1 MQWRTTL
8 QSTDTEFLIP
18 GSVTEA
24 LLGIAKEDA
33 IFLGGGTSTALL
45 YKTRL
50 IEPSRVVWLGNV
62 GELKGIFTSPS
73 EVKIGSMVSMAEIAA
88 DREIARLLP
97 GVSNAAGVIGNARV
111 RAMATLGGALAHA
124 DPRQDLPPALIAVD
138 AKVSVR
144 SASSS
149 REIDLSDFYEGFLE
163 TVLAPDEL
171 ITEVTVPIVQNR
183 RSSYLRYTPTS
194 EGDYPTVGAGAS
206 LTFDRDGKSIS
217 DARVILCGVGAV
229 PIVSS
234 EAGLALAGTTGDDSV
249 LMRAA
254 ELVREAIDPQDDE
267 RGTAEY
273 KRHMA
278 VIFAYRALKACLAS

>member
-1 MQWRTTL
+1 M

-18 GSVTEA
+18 TSVSEA
-24 LLGIAKEDA
+24 LRNIAKEDA

-45 YKTRL
+45 YKTRM
-50 IEPSRVVWLGNV
+50 IEPARVVWLGNV
-62 GELKGIFTSPS
+62 GELKGMFASPT
-73 EVKIGSMVSMAEIAA
+73 EVKIGSMVTMAEIAA

-97 GVSNAAGVIGNARV
+97 GVSSAAGVIGNARV

-144 SASSS
+144 GGSSS
-149 REIDLSDFYEGFLE
+149 REINLSDFYEGFLE

-171 ITEVTVPIVQNR
+171 ITEVTIPIIPNR
-183 RSSYLRYTPTS
+183 HSSYLRYTPTS

-206 LTFDRDGKSIS
+206 LTFNGDGKSIS
-217 DARVILCGVGAV
+217 TAKLALCGVGAV

-234 EAGLALAGTTGDDSV
+234 EANLVLAGTTGDDSV
-249 LMRAA
+249 LRRAA
-254 ELVREAIDPQDDE
+254 DMVREAVDPQDDE
-267 RGTAEY
+267 RGSADY
-273 KRHMA
+273 KRDMA
-278 VIFAYRALKACLAS
+278 AVFAYRALKACLVS